1 VSALTDNL
9 QLALELADAA
19 DRITMR
25 YFQSDRLVIDT
36 KPDMTPVTQADKEAE
51 QAIRRILNEQRPEHA
66 VLGEEF
72 GGAESDKT
80 TTRWI
85 VDPIDGTKRYMRGVP
100 SFGTLLALEESGEL
114 VLGVASAPA
123 LGRRWWAARGEG
135 AFLNDRRIHVSQVK
149 DVKDA
154 HLALASLD
162 SWLSRGLYG
171 RLEPIASSAW
181 STTGYG
187 DFWIHM
193 LVAEGAADAALEPAG
208 ALWDFAALKV
218 IVEEAGGKFTDFGG
232 KPVADGGTGLSSNG
246 GPIHAELLSLL
257 S

>member
-1 VSALTDNL
+1 MSVLTDNL

-19 DRITMR
+19 DRITMQ

-36 KPDMTPVTQADKEAE
+36 KPDMTPVTQADKETE
-51 QAIRRILNEQRPEHA
+51 QAIRRILKDRRPEHA

-72 GGAESDKT
+72 GGAKSNET

-85 VDPIDGTKRYMRGVP
+85 IDPIDGTKRYMRGVP
-100 SFGTLLALEESGEL
+100 SFGTLLALEEAGEL
-114 VLGVASAPA
+114 ILGVASAPA

-135 AFLNDRRIHVSQVK
+135 AFVNGRRLHVSQVEH
-149 DVKDA
+149 VKDA

-162 SWLSRGLYG
+162 SWLSQGLYG
-171 RLEPIASSAW
+171 RLEGIASSAW

-218 IVEEAGGKFTDFGG
+218 IVEEAGGRFTDFGG
-232 KPVADGGTGLSSNG
+232 NRAADGGTGLSSNG
-246 GPIHAELLSLL
+246 GPVHAELLSLL

>member
-1 VSALTDNL
+1 MSALTDNL
-9 QLALELADAA
+9 LLALELADAA

-25 YFQSDRLVIDT
+25 YLQSDRLLIDT
-36 KPDMTPVTQADKEAE
+36 KPDLTPVTQADKEAE
-51 QAIRRILNEQRPEHA
+51 QAIRRILEEKRPEHA

-72 GGAESDKT
+72 GGPTSTET

-85 VDPIDGTKRYMRGVP
+85 IDPIDGTKRFMRGVP
-100 SFGTLLALEESGEL
+100 SFGTLLALEQSGEL

-135 AFLNDRRIHVSQVK
+135 AFLNDRRIDVSQVK
-149 DVKDA
+149 QLKDA

-162 SWLSRGLYG
+162 SWLSQGLYG
-171 RLEPIASSAW
+171 RLEGIASSAW
-181 STTGYG
+181 STTGFG

-208 ALWDFAALKV
+208 AVWDFAALKV
-218 IVEEAGGKFTDFGG
+218 IVDEAGGQFTDFGG
-232 KPVADGGTGLSSNG
+232 NRVADGGTGLSSNG

>member
-1 VSALTDNL
+1 MSALTDNL
-9 QLALELADAA
+9 RLALELADAA

-51 QAIRRILNEQRPEHA
+51 QAIRRILEEKRPEHA

-72 GGAESDKT
+72 GGPTNTKT

-85 VDPIDGTKRYMRGVP
+85 IDPIDGTKRFMRGVP
-100 SFGTLLALEESGEL
+100 SFGTLLALEQSGEL

-135 AFLNDRRIHVSQVK
+135 AFLNDRRIHVSQIK
-149 DVKDA
+149 QLKDA

-162 SWLSRGLYG
+162 SWLSQGLYG
-171 RLEPIASSAW
+171 RLEGIASSAW
-181 STTGYG
+181 STTGFG

-208 ALWDFAALKV
+208 AVWDFAALKV
-218 IVEEAGGKFTDFGG
+218 IVEEAGGQFTDFGG
-232 KPVADGGTGLSSNG
+232 NRVADGGTGLSSNG

>member
-1 VSALTDNL
+1 MSALTDNL
-9 QLALELADAA
+9 LLALELADAA

-51 QAIRRILNEQRPEHA
+51 QAIRRILEEKRPEHA

-72 GGAESDKT
+72 GGPTSTET
-80 TTRWI
+80 LTRWI
-85 VDPIDGTKRYMRGVP
+85 IDPIDGTKRFMRGVP
-100 SFGTLLALEESGEL
+100 SFGTLLALEQSGEL

-135 AFLNDRRIHVSQVK
+135 AFLNDRRIDVSQVK
-149 DVKDA
+149 QLKDA

-162 SWLSRGLYG
+162 SWLSQGLYG
-171 RLEPIASSAW
+171 RLEGIASSAW
-181 STTGYG
+181 STTGFG

-208 ALWDFAALKV
+208 AVWDFAALKV
-218 IVEEAGGKFTDFGG
+218 IVEEAGGQFTDFGG
-232 KPVADGGTGLSSNG
+232 NRVADGGTGLSSNG

>member
-1 VSALTDNL
+1 
-9 QLALELADAA
+9 
-19 DRITMR
+19 MR
-25 YFQSDRLVIDT
+25 YFQSDRLLIDT
-36 KPDMTPVTQADKEAE
+36 KPDLTPVTQADKEAE
-51 QAIRRILNEQRPEHA
+51 QAIRRILEEKRPEHA

-72 GGAESDKT
+72 GGPTNTKT

-85 VDPIDGTKRYMRGVP
+85 IDPIDGTKRFMRGVP
-100 SFGTLLALEESGEL
+100 SFGTLLALEQSGEL

-135 AFLNDRRIHVSQVK
+135 AFLNDRRIYVSQVK
-149 DVKDA
+149 QLKDA

-162 SWLSRGLYG
+162 SWLSQGLYG
-171 RLEPIASSAW
+171 RLEGIASSAW
-181 STTGYG
+181 STTGFG

-208 ALWDFAALKV
+208 AVWDFAALKV
-218 IVEEAGGKFTDFGG
+218 IVEEAGGQFTDFGG
-232 KPVADGGTGLSSNG
+232 NRVADGGTGLSSNG